1 MTMCKISDQAAET
14 SLSGKPFRD
23 GHTAVQ
29 RRYNGSAILSLYG
42 AVRAQIDTDGFFDT
56 TIGCEEANTLTVRVR
71 LNAIWFKAVGKKPY
85 HISKGFLSFDCRPI
99 PVGVTAHFNPITK
112 HIHLESNDPARAV

>member
-1 MTMCKISDQAAET
+1 MCKISEQAAEAF
-14 SLSGKPFRD
+14 LSGKPFKD

-29 RRYNGSAILSLYG
+29 CHYNGSAILSLYG
-42 AVRAQIDTDGFFDT
+42 AARAQIDTDGFFET
-56 TIGCEEANTLTVRVR
+56 TIGCDEANTLTVRDR

-85 HISKGFLSFDCRPI
+85 RISKGFLFFDGRPI
-99 PVGVTAHFNPITK
+99 PVGVTSHFNPITK